1 MHKHTQ
7 SQSRLDIPIIKYI
20 PVSPK
25 DYQEYK
31 TERPMVRPDN
41 PQENI
46 EISPFEINRYIKNSE
61 YAFKPLT
68 PANRNINI

>member
-1 MHKHTQ
+1 MHKYTQ
-7 SQSRLDIPIIKYI
+7 SQTRLDIPIIKYI

-31 TERPMVRPDN
+31 TERPMVRNDN

-46 EISPFEINRYIKNSE
+46 EISPFEINRYIKNS
-61 YAFKPLT
+61 
-68 PANRNINI
+68 